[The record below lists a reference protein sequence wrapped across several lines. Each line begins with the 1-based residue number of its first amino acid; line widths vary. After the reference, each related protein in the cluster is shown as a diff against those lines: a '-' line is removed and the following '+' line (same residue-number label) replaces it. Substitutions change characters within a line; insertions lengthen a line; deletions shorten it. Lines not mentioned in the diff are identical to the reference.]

1 MFAAGGGA
9 INSNKHNRAPK
20 PRLKSANNDTGPS
33 GSLLRVLVVEDYEPF
48 SRYVCST
55 LGKRPGLQVVCEVSD
70 GLDAIQK
77 AEELLPDLV
86 VLDVGLPTLNG
97 IEAARRIRKLS
108 PKSKLLFLSQE
119 SSADIVQQAFSSGAM
134 GYVVKLHAESELLVA
149 VEAVLRGEKF
159 ISPTLAD
166 FAC

>member
-1 MFAAGGGA
+1 M
-9 INSNKHNRAPK
+9 
-20 PRLKSANNDTGPS
+20 
-33 GSLLRVLVVEDYEPF
+33 
-48 SRYVCST
+48 
-55 LGKRPGLQVVCEVSD
+55 SD

-159 ISPTLAD
+159 ISPTLVD